1 MSSSLLIFAQ
11 RWLEYFSQEG
21 KASGKNLRAE
31 PPPGVRKNDINV
43 IVWKLLSEGY
53 IMKIEQGIRRITLLR
68 NLIAKSWYDAEG
80 LAPHEIVAVWELYEI
95 CLKKS
100 SVDPSFSKKY
110 HQWLITVGKFIRKH
124 FDGKTLPLKLTE
136 SAFQPYNNLVPF
148 LPSKQAYFGYKN
160 DPRMR
165 EAFKFLV
172 KDSDDLNKKFPPS
185 RYVGVGYRDKGT
197 RSNPSFDGSP
207 HWKEVAGHHG
217 PIKKTEQHD
226 GTSTGEYNQEADA
239 SFRRTI
245 EEAEQKLQDLLSQMD
260 GLQGKPK
267 LIIASKVRKIKEA
280 LKEFKSVI

>member
-1 MSSSLLIFAQ
+1 MQ
-11 RWLEYFSQEG
+11 
-21 KASGKNLRAE
+21 
-31 PPPGVRKNDINV
+31 
-43 IVWKLLSEGY
+43 
-53 IMKIEQGIRRITLLR
+53 IEQGIRRITLLR

-95 CLKKS
+95 CLRKS
-100 SVDPSFSKKY
+100 TVDPSFSNKY
-110 HQWLITVGKFIRKH
+110 HQWLITVGKFLRKNM
-124 FDGKTLPLKLTE
+124 DGKTVPLKLTE
-136 SAFQPYNNLVPF
+136 SAFQPFNNLVPF

-172 KDSDDLNKKFPPS
+172 KDADDLNKKFPPS

-226 GTSTGEYNQEADA
+226 GTSTGEYNQDADA

-245 EEAEQKLQDLLSQMD
+245 EEAEHRIQELKELGRTQV
-260 GLQGKPK
+260 GKPK
-267 LIIASKVRKIKEA
+267 LITYSKVRKLILA
-280 LKEFKSVI
+280 LREFKSAL